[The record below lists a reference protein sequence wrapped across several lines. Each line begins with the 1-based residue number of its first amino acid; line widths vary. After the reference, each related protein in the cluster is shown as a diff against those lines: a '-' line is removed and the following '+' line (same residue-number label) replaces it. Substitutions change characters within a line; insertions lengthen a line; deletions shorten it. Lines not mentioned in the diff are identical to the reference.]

1 MKKIIKLL
9 KNSFQSNKKLIYF
22 LILFTL
28 IGIIF
33 GSTFILF
40 LNETD
45 KNIVNEYITGFI
57 NDIKENKINIYNNF
71 ISLNIPNII
80 SLILIW
86 LLGISVLG
94 IPVILFIYFSKMFV
108 LGFTISSF
116 ILKYKFKGVIYSF
129 IYLIPS
135 NLIKI
140 TIFIV
145 LINYAF
151 TLSFNLIK
159 TFIKRGNI
167 NFKPIMKKYI
177 IILVTSILVIIL
189 CDIYETVIS
198 PIILK
203 FIIK

>member
-86 LLGISVLG
+86 LLGISALG